1 MCKNYLL
8 GLMTLCAFSIS
19 VTAQQY
25 NNDELPEE
33 LKLTRQDTTI
43 ASSNMVGLGFNIIMD
58 TGQRLNNFPG
68 GSEDWHIVPYPS
80 RVSFGRNFK
89 GGLALEG
96 IASINRFQEGKLVE
110 RVELTEDR
118 SYFSID
124 SRLSYN
130 LNRLFNRTGWFDPY
144 VGVGLG
150 YTSIEGEGDGT
161 YNAVIGIRTW
171 LSERWGIDVNT
182 SGKWAM
188 ANEGLV
194 TNHMQHAAG
203 VVYQFNIKKEWSK
216 KGLEKIRRIEE
227 YLREQKRKEDSIA
240 AALAAEE
247 EARRLAEQLE
257 RERQAAELAAAEKA
271 REEAER
277 KLKEAIR
284 QKLEDAGF
292 AYFGFDSSYLTS
304 GAKEVLD
311 LVADFLNEYP
321 EVTIKLTAHADSRGT
336 DQYNQWL
343 SERRA
348 KRSLDYLLSK
358 GIAPE
363 RVRAEGKG
371 ESELRNECGDGV
383 PCPESK
389 HSENR
394 RSQFLLL
401 EF

>member
-1 MCKNYLL
+1 MTKNYFAVLL
-8 GLMTLCAFSIS
+8 FSAASCTTLF
-19 VTAQQY
+19 AQQY

-43 ASSNMVGLGFNIIMD
+43 VSSNMVGLGFNMIMD
-58 TGQRLNNFPG
+58 TGERLSGFPG
-68 GSEDWHIVPYPS
+68 SSEDWHIVPYPS

-96 IASINRFQEGKLVE
+96 IAAVNRFMEGKVVE
-110 RVELTEDR
+110 GNVLTEDL

-130 LNRLFNRTGWFDPY
+130 LNRLFGRTGWFDPY

-150 YTSIEGEGDGT
+150 YTSIEGEGNGT
-161 YNAVIGIRTW
+161 YNGVVGFRTW
-171 LSERWGIDVNT
+171 LSERWGIDVNS
-182 SGKWAM
+182 SGKWSM
-188 ANEGLV
+188 GDGMV
-194 TNHMQHAAG
+194 SNHMQHAAG

-216 KGLEKIRRIEE
+216 KGLDKIRKIEE
-227 YLREQKRKEDSIA
+227 YLREQKRIEDSITA
-240 AALAAEE
+240 AKAAEE
-247 EARRLAEQLE
+247 EARLLAERLQ
-257 RERQAAELAAAEKA
+257 REKEAAELAAAEKA

-277 KLKEAIR
+277 KLKETIR

-311 LVADFLNEYP
+311 LVADFLEEYP
-321 EVTIKLTAHADSRGT
+321 EVNISITAHADSRGT
-336 DQYNQWL
+336 TQYNQWL

-348 KRSLDYLLSK
+348 KRTLEYLNSK
-358 GIAPE
+358 GIDE
-363 RVRAEGKG
+363 SRVTAEGKG
-371 ESELRNECGDGV
+371 ESELRNECEDGV
-383 PCPESK
+383 QCPESK

-394 RSQFLLL
+394 RSQFIVI